1 MKTLTDLFPKLD
13 IHNVL
18 LEKLSDTEIKNAYAK
33 KSTREIGFTL
43 CGQFDD
49 GELNVIKNAII
60 KECNAS
66 DVIIE
71 LEAKEIGAAT
81 EISSQVIEELASE
94 ISPVA
99 RGFLSDCTVTC
110 INDEVL
116 IELAHGGLAFLE
128 GMNVAKQLQNSLL
141 KKFAKLYKCTFK
153 GITEI
158 DAESD
163 EYKTSH
169 VDEGP
174 VIKKQATEENQVIYG
189 KPIKKSLI
197 PINTLSEETGSAA
210 VRGRVFAFDRRI
222 TKDGSKMIASFGIS
236 DGTSSLKVKFVPLP
250 TVDEGNRLMDKI
262 EKAGYVTIQGEISYD
277 KYDRDIFLNPR
288 NIVSDKEEERMDN
301 APVKRV
307 ELHLHTTM
315 SMKDA
320 VTTPDKYIKRAK
332 KWGLDA
338 IAITD
343 HGVIQAFPSA
353 YLSAQKIGYEGKI
366 IYGVEDYFVNDTH
379 PVMFGSCDDSFEDTI
394 VCFDLETTGFSAVND
409 RIIEIGAVKIQD
421 GIITDKFNMF
431 VYPEKPIPAKV
442 IELTGINDS
451 MVADA
456 PSQEEAVRKFIDFAG
471 NSMLV
476 AHNAS
481 FDMSFINAACERYEI
496 PYRPAYLDT
505 LALSRKMYRGLK
517 NYKLNTLAE
526 HFEVGDFNHH
536 RASDD
541 AAILAKILLCM
552 LTDLKKE
559 QGLTSFENFNNEINA
574 NYEGTDL
581 SKMKPNH
588 QTILVKNR
596 AGLRNLFIMISES
609 HLKYYNRRPIIPK
622 SLLMQ
627 YRDGLIIGSAC
638 EAGELYTAFIENRSQ
653 KDIED
658 IASFYDYL
666 EIQPLCNNMFL
677 VEKGMVSDVNQLKNI
692 NKKICELGDKLGKPV
707 VATCDVHFLDPE
719 DEQFRK
725 VLLIAQEFSDGGK
738 PMPLYLRTTEEML
751 AEFSYLGDEL
761 ARKVVI
767 DNTRLIADMCE
778 NFSPLPPNKLFK
790 PTIEGAEEELY
801 DKSFEKA
808 KNIYGDELPE
818 WISERLKTELTAI
831 IENGYAVTYIIAKRL
846 VEESNRNGYLVGS
859 RGSVGSSIA
868 AFMSGITEV
877 NGLPPHYIC
886 SKCKYLEQN
895 TIEGIDCGVD
905 MPDKVCPV
913 CGEKLTKAG
922 FDIPFQTFL
931 GFEAD
936 KVPDIDL
943 NFASAYQSQMHKYV
957 EKLLGSRNIFRA
969 GTINALQEKNAIGY
983 VKKYAERIGVQL
995 SNLETLRLAQGL
1007 VGVKMTTGQH
1017 PGGVMVVPQDMDIYD
1032 FCPIQHPADDSDKGT
1047 VTTHFE
1053 YKYIHDNLLKLDMLG
1068 HDDPTV
1074 LKMLQDITGIDGRD
1088 IPLDDKDVMEIFL
1101 SNKSLNLTRENPYSN
1116 VGTIAISEFG
1126 TRFVRGMLEK
1136 TKPTTFSEL
1145 VKISGLSHGTDVW
1158 LGNAETLIDEGT
1170 ATLKEVICTR
1180 DDIMLYLIGK
1190 GMDKKL
1196 SFTIMEAVRKG
1207 KHLKPEWEVEMRAH
1221 EVPEWYIESCNKIAY
1236 MFPKAH
1242 AVAYVMMAFRIA
1254 WFKVHKPLAFYAAY
1268 FSIRADLFNAET
1280 MIYGIERVEDKIREL
1295 EALPKMNA
1303 REKSELTIYEVVY
1316 EYYLRGYSFSN
1327 VDIEKSHS
1335 TEFIVCEEEN
1345 KLIPPFNT
1353 IAHLGD
1359 TAAESVVAEREKGKF
1374 ESIEELLARTS
1385 LNSTNVEDMKKLG
1398 ILNDLP
1404 DSSQITFF

>member
-1 MKTLTDLFPKLD
+1 MKTLIDLFPKLD
-13 IHNVL
+13 IYDAL
-18 LEKLSDTEIKNAYAK
+18 LTKLSQTEMKNAYAK
-33 KSTREIGFTL
+33 KSTREIGFVL

-49 GELNVIKNAII
+49 TELKAI
-60 KECNAS
+60 KEAVVSKYNAS
-66 DVIIE
+66 DVVIE
-71 LEAKEIGAAT
+71 LETANNETGT
-81 EISSQVIEELASE
+81 EISSQVIEKIGSSVSPIASNFLA
-94 ISPVA
+94 
-99 RGFLSDCTVTC
+99 DCTVIC
-110 INDEVL
+110 RDDELV

-128 GMNVAKQLQNSLL
+128 EMNVAKQLQNAIFKEFS
-141 KKFAKLYKCTFK
+141 KMYKCTFK
-153 GITEI
+153 GVTEI

-169 VDEGP
+169 IDDGP
-174 VIKKQATEENQVIYG
+174 VIKKQVCEENEVIFG
-189 KPIKKSLI
+189 KPIKKAI
-197 PINTLSEETGSAA
+197 TPIITLSEETGSA
-210 VRGRVFAFDRRI
+210 VVKGNVFAFDRRI
-222 TKDGSKMIASFGIS
+222 TKDGSKMIASFGVS
-236 DGTSSLKVKFVPLP
+236 DGTSSIKVKFVPLP

-262 EKAGYVTIQGEISYD
+262 EKAGYAVIQGEISYD
-277 KYDRDIFLNPR
+277 KYDKDIFLNPR
-288 NIVSDKEEERMDN
+288 NIVSEKEEERIDN

-315 SMKDA
+315 SMMDA
-320 VTTPDKYIKRAK
+320 VTTPDKYIDRAK

-343 HGVIQAFPSA
+343 HGVIQGFPSA
-353 YLSAQKIGYEGKI
+353 YLRAQKIGYEGKI

-379 PVMFGSCDDSFEDTI
+379 PVMFGNCEEAFDGRI
-394 VCFDLETTGFSAVND
+394 VCFDLETTGFSAIND

-421 GIITDKFNMF
+421 GIIIDKFNLF
-431 VYPEKPIPAKV
+431 VYPEKPIPAKIV
-442 IELTGINDS
+442 ELTGINDS

-456 PSQEEAVRKFIDFAG
+456 PTQEEAVRKFIEFTGD
-471 NSMLV
+471 SMLV

-481 FDMSFINAACERYEI
+481 FDMSFINAACERYQI

-552 LTDLKKE
+552 LEDLKNTH
-559 QGLTSFENFNNEINA
+559 GLSSFENFNNEINS

-581 SKMKPNH
+581 SKLRPNH

-627 YRDGLIIGSAC
+627 YREGLIIGSAC
-638 EAGELYTAFIENRSQ
+638 EAGELYTAFIEKRSQ
-653 KDIED
+653 KDIEE

-677 VEKGMVSDVNQLKNI
+677 VEQGKVSDVNELKSI

-707 VATCDVHFLDPE
+707 VATCDVHFLDPA

-751 AEFSYLGDEL
+751 DEFSYLGEEL

-778 NFSPLPPNKLFK
+778 SFSPLPPNKLFK

-808 KNIYGDELPE
+808 KSIYGDELPE

-877 NGLPPHYIC
+877 NGLPPHYVC
-886 SKCKYLEQN
+886 SKCKYIEQN
-895 TIEGIDCGVD
+895 TIPGIDCGVD
-905 MPDKVCPV
+905 MSDKDCPV
-913 CGEKLTKAG
+913 CGTKLTKTG

-957 EKLLGSRNIFRA
+957 EQLLGSGKIFRA
-969 GTINALQEKNAIGY
+969 GTINGLQEKNGIGY

-1007 VGVKMTTGQH
+1007 VGVKKTTGQH
-1017 PGGVMVVPQDMDIYD
+1017 PGGVMVVPQEMDIYD

-1068 HDDPTV
+1068 HDDPTM

-1101 SNKSLNLTRENPYSN
+1101 SNKTLNLTKENPYSN

-1158 LGNAETLIDEGT
+1158 LGNAESLIDEGT

-1190 GMDKKL
+1190 NMDKKL

-1221 EVPEWYIESCNKIAY
+1221 EVPEWYIASCNKIAY

-1254 WFKVHKPLAFYAAY
+1254 WFKVHRPLAFYAAY

-1280 MIYGIERVEDKIREL
+1280 MIYGIERVEDKIKEL

-1359 TAAESVVAEREKGKF
+1359 TAAESVVAERLKGKF
-1374 ESIEELLARTS
+1374 ESIEELLTRTN

-1404 DSSQITFF
+1404 NSSQITFF